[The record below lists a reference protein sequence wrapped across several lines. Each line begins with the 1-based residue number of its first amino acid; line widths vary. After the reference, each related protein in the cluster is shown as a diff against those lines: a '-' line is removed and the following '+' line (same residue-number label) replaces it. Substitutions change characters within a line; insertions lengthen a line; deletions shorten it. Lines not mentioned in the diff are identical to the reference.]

1 VTVANPY
8 HYGTPVSGDQF
19 AGREVELSA
28 LEQRMR
34 DGINVVV
41 TAPRRYGKT
50 SLLARASAT
59 LAAEGAAVVSVNV
72 LACRDVTSLASRLAT
87 AAYAA
92 RGGRWHRLRQAAA
105 EFAKRLRVS
114 PSITFD
120 GDTPRF
126 AFATTLAVADADTV
140 IEDVYGL
147 LAELATRAPAV
158 LMLDEFQAIT
168 DLGEHLPGLL
178 KSLADAHP
186 GVCLVL
192 AGSRQHLMER
202 LVADR
207 GAPLFGLAERL
218 GLDVLPTEVMT
229 DFLRRRASAAGRS
242 MSVQAAGRIIE
253 LSGPVPNDIQ
263 HLAYETWGQGARS
276 ITVDEVDAALVRT
289 VDHEA
294 SSYAD
299 RYGALA
305 AGQRRVLAALA
316 ANPTQE
322 PYAAS
327 FVRATGLASGSSV
340 GRALDA
346 LLASELVTRRGSTY
360 LVADPFLAAWLTR
373 IA

>member
-1 VTVANPY
+1 MALGNPY

-19 AGREVELSA
+19 AGREAELYA
-28 LEQRMR
+28 LQQRMR

-50 SLLARASAT
+50 SLLTRASAAV
-59 LAAEGAAVVSVNV
+59 AAQGAAVVSVNV
-72 LACRDVTSLASRLAT
+72 LACRDETSLASRLAT

-92 RGGRWHRLRQAAA
+92 RGGRWHRLRQGGA

-114 PSITFD
+114 PTITFD

-126 AFATTLAVADADTV
+126 AFATSLAVADADTV

-147 LAELATRAPAV
+147 LSELGSRAPAV
-158 LMLDEFQAIT
+158 LVLDEFQSIT
-168 DLGEHLPGLL
+168 DLGDHLPGLL

-218 GLDVLPTEVMT
+218 ALDVLPTAVMT
-229 DFLRRRASAAGRS
+229 QFLRRRAAASGRS
-242 MSVQAAGRIIE
+242 MSAQAAARIIE
-253 LSGPVPNDIQ
+253 LAGPVPNDIQ
-263 HLAYETWGQGARS
+263 HLAYETWGLSART
-276 ITVDEVDAALVRT
+276 ITVADVDTALART

-294 SSYAD
+294 SGYAD
-299 RYGALA
+299 RFGALA
-305 AGQRRVLAALA
+305 PGQRRVLAALA
-316 ANPTQE
+316 AGPTEE

-327 FVRATGLASGSSV
+327 FVRHCGLASGSSV

-346 LLASELVTRRGSTY
+346 LLAAELVARRASTY
-360 LVADPFLAAWLTR
+360 LVADPFFTAWL
-373 IA
+373 AKMA